1 MLSHLSVDLL
11 VRNGCLQGEEG
22 VNKVLELLK
31 KELEMA
37 LQLSGCTKLSEI
49 QRSMVTHA
57 VHYQSKI

>member
-1 MLSHLSVDLL
+1 MLFVH
-11 VRNGCLQGEEG
+11 QGEEG
-22 VNKVLELLK
+22 VHNVLELLK

-57 VHYQSKI
+57 LAYQSKL